1 MKVED
6 TCGYM
11 ECGVKE
17 IRGSDAGERGQRVK
31 PNEVTWSKINLSV
44 SVGIKPG
51 VSCVDPDAQMTRQIK
66 GFREIR
72 EIVETISRAR
82 S

>member
-17 IRGSDAGERGQRVK
+17 IRGSDADERDERVK
-31 PNEVTWSKINLSV
+31 FNEVKFAAVLTPTLRWPGKLKDLERLGRLSKLL
-44 SVGIKPG
+44 
-51 VSCVDPDAQMTRQIK
+51 
-66 GFREIR
+66 
-72 EIVETISRAR
+72 VEQGHKYLPVPFVKT
-82 S
+82 

>member
-17 IRGSDAGERGQRVK
+17 IRGSDADERDERVK
-31 PNEVTWSKINLSV
+31 FNEVKFAAVLTPTL
-44 SVGIKPG
+44 
-51 VSCVDPDAQMTRQIK
+51 R
-66 GFREIR
+66 
-72 EIVETISRAR
+72 
-82 S
+82 

>member
-17 IRGSDAGERGQRVK
+17 IRGSDAGERGQKVK
-31 PNEVTWSKINLSV
+31 FAAVLTSQV
-44 SVGIKPG
+44 SAVLTP
-51 VSCVDPDAQMTRQIK
+51 TLR
-66 GFREIR
+66 
-72 EIVETISRAR
+72 
-82 S
+82 